1 MLFALSSMFHHVT
14 PQKHQ
19 APRFLMMKY
28 RIMLDC
34 QIKDIKIL
42 TGFGK

>member
-1 MLFALSSMFHHVT
+1 MLFALVLSCYTTKVLEA
-14 PQKHQ
+14 PQ
-19 APRFLMMKY
+19 FLMMKY

-42 TGFGK
+42 TVFGK